1 MREQIG
7 KKTEMVGIFVSPRI
21 EFREVSAHFG
31 HSSEFQVIL
40 AEVGILAD
48 MGFAFDIEKNKKIK
62 QRRG

>member
-1 MREQIG
+1 
-7 KKTEMVGIFVSPRI
+7 MVGIFVSPRI
-21 EFREVSAHFG
+21 EFREVSAHYG